1 MKYEFTYD
9 ERLGIELPV
18 LHVEWDALTEAEQS
32 RLLHDWERIRGRI
45 PDRIMQLER
54 SIVDK
59 QNRLNGED
67 DFPASCRLNTEIA
80 ELASCIT
87 DLHLWFRAD
96 QDVSVKGH
104 Y

>member
-1 MKYEFTYD
+1 MKYEFVYD

-18 LHVEWDALTEAEQS
+18 LHEQWEMLS
-32 RLLHDWERIRGRI
+32 EQERSELLHEWERIRGRI
-45 PDRIMQLER
+45 PNRIFELER
-54 SIVDK
+54 MIIEK
-59 QNRLNGED
+59 Q
-67 DFPASCRLNTEIA
+67 ARLNTEENFPLSCILNTEIS

-96 QDVSVKGH
+96 QDASVKGH

>member
-1 MKYEFTYD
+1 MKYEFVYD
-9 ERLGIELPV
+9 ERLGIGLPV
-18 LHVEWDALTEAEQS
+18 LHDAWEALTEAE
-32 RLLHDWERIRGRI
+32 RAELLHEWERVRGRI
-45 PDRIMQLER
+45 PDRIMQLEKT
-54 SIVDK
+54 IVEK
-59 QNRLNGED
+59 QNRLNTED
-67 DFPASCRLNTEIA
+67 DFPTSCRLNTEIA

>member
-1 MKYEFTYD
+1 MTYEFVFD
-9 ERLGIELPV
+9 ERLGIELPR
-18 LHVEWDALTEAEQS
+18 LHEDWAALTEAE
-32 RLLHDWERIRGRI
+32 RAALLHDWEQIRGRI

-54 SIVDK
+54 TIIQK
-59 QNRLNGED
+59 QNQLNTED
-67 DFPASCRLNTEIA
+67 DFPRSCRLNTEIA
-80 ELASCIT
+80 EIASCIT